1 MGTIHLNP
9 AAAGKGGRRNETRE
23 KRIGEE
29 KGTQREREIE
39 RESGEVDQV
48 ERKVKER
55 LLK

>member
-29 KGTQREREIE
+29 KGTQRERE